1 MKLVVL
7 TDVEGLYADW
17 PHRDSVVQKVATRE
31 VAKILPTL
39 DSGMVPKMA
48 ACLRTVD
55 GGVSRSAVTDGRLPH
70 AVLLEALTTEG
81 TGTMF
86 SRPSPLMRSR

>member
-1 MKLVVL
+1 LAVALNAVKLVVL

-17 PHRDSVVQKVATRE
+17 PHRDSLVQKVDTRE
-31 VAKILPTL
+31 LAKILPTL

-55 GGVSRSAVTDGRLPH
+55 GGVSRATVIDGRLP
-70 AVLLEALTTEG
+70 TP
-81 TGTMF
+81 F
-86 SRPSPLMRSR
+86 CWKP